1 MCRQRMHRLLSA
13 AFFFAVCFDFKSVSF
28 YAFLSTGDEGRW
40 RLDFDQ
46 MGQRFFFKPRPGSV
60 GQLFIIAF
68 LLIYERLQ
76 RHVFV
81 IVANVSDFAVLQ
93 IIGVKPVH

>member
-1 MCRQRMHRLLSA
+1 MATGLRPDGA
-13 AFFFAVCFDFKSVSF
+13 AF
-28 YAFLSTGDEGRW
+28 L
-40 RLDFDQ
+40 
-46 MGQRFFFKPRPGSV
+46 FKPRPGSV

-81 IVANVSDFAVLQ
+81 VVANVSDFAVLQ